1 MDVAHHQ
8 CHSFFFMTVAGC
20 GTGCRRI
27 MPELALKAHNPKR
40 APTRREIGFG
50 HFAEGKIRAHASII
64 EGGNILFMAL
74 SDTSP
79 EVEAMQSRIHERM
92 TGEQR
97 LLMALEMSYFAHEL
111 AKQGLRDTH
120 PDWPEERVRREFLR
134 SLFPPGTAPAGL

>member
-1 MDVAHHQ
+1 
-8 CHSFFFMTVAGC
+8 
-20 GTGCRRI
+20 
-27 MPELALKAHNPKR
+27 
-40 APTRREIGFG
+40 
-50 HFAEGKIRAHASII
+50 
-64 EGGNILFMAL
+64 MAL

-79 EVEAMQSRIHERM
+79 EIEAMQSRIHERM

-111 AKQGLRDTH
+111 AKQGLRDAH